1 MGLLYLL
8 YNHMPST
15 DTTRIEPGSF
25 YLAVF
30 GAASILSIV
39 IALLLSFL
47 FSLLGEGLSLS
58 SIVWV
63 FLFLFPAAL
72 VSSALFIAEKLGIES
87 GTAPLSGVIV
97 GYGAYSLSSLFVML
111 IGSRSEPALWA
122 LIILLLVSYAIFNS
136 ERLFDRFNLNEDEEK
151 STETAIAID
160 SSVIPTKE
168 EISKKGGAIV
178 SIRQDRE
185 EERAAEDPAEGRVEG
200 SVIHLGP
207 RK

>member
-1 MGLLYLL
+1 
-8 YNHMPST
+8 MPST

-58 SIVWV
+58 SVVWV